1 MSNVIEFA
9 KGERKVLVSKDK
21 LALTG
26 AVLGSLAGKSSGVT
40 RFGVLKNKRV
50 FEVLAAAGCR
60 DEVKQVQ
67 EITNTFTT
75 LQSKGII
82 ALSGDKVQTAMIA
95 SEFAELA
102 SEVTQAAEKVEL
114 SPVTTGKRGRPAGSG
129 AKSQGS
135 VKRNPAPAKAKRF
148 SLVNGKVV
156 AWTIGKPSKDQRLS
170 ECDEK
175 GNIIADIAAIN
186 ALYSA
191 KEAKSMS
198 VKRNPKVSAK
208 LRYYWHNGVVTPFG
222 RGKPSFDKL
231 NNECT
236 GAGEKIDNS
245 ARIAAMRQPGKS
257 GGGNASKINQL
268 EAQFAEMRD
277 MMAKMMLAMGAG
289 AAVAVAPAV
298 AIAAEVPAPTQETK
312 VEPAKPAKAKEEKPK
327 AEKPA
332 KSKPS
337 KPSKPKA
344 EKPSKVAKLETE
356 DDAYEAYA
364 SVSSDLG
371 DHDPIAFDTDGFVVS
386 EID

>member
-9 KGERKVLVSKDK
+9 KGDRKVLVSNDK

-26 AVLGSLAGKSSGVT
+26 AVLGSLAGKSSGCT

-82 ALSGDKVQTAMIA
+82 ALSGDKVQTAMIT

-102 SEVTQAAEKVEL
+102 SEVVQAGEKVEL
-114 SPVTTGKRGRPAGSG
+114 AAVTAGKRGRPAGSG

-156 AWTIGKPSKDQRLS
+156 AWTIGKPSKNQRLT

-175 GNIIADIAAIN
+175 GKIIADIAAIN

-191 KEAKSMS
+191 QEAKSMS
-198 VKRNPKVSAK
+198 VKRNPKQSAK

-245 ARIAAMRQPGKS
+245 AVVAAMRQPKS
-257 GGGNASKINQL
+257 GGGNASKVNQL
-268 EAQFAEMRD
+268 EAQLSEMRD

-298 AIAAEVPAPTQETK
+298 AVAQVAAPTQETK
-312 VEPAKPAKAKEEKPK
+312 VEPAKPAKAKAEKPK

-337 KPSKPKA
+337 KPTKPKA

>member
-9 KGERKVLVSKDK
+9 KGDRKVLVSNDK

-26 AVLGSLAGKSSGVT
+26 AVLGSLAGKSSGCT

-50 FEVLAAAGCR
+50 FEVLSAAGCR

-129 AKSQGS
+129 GNSQGS
-135 VKRNPAPAKAKRF
+135 VKRNPAPAKGKRF

-156 AWTIGKPSKDQRLS
+156 AWTIGKPSKNQRLT

-191 KEAKSMS
+191 QEAKSMS

-245 ARIAAMRQPGKS
+245 AIVAAMRQPGKS
-257 GGGNASKINQL
+257 GGGNASKVSQL

-298 AIAAEVPAPTQETK
+298 AAAQVAAPTQETK
-312 VEPAKPAKAKEEKPK
+312 VEPAKPAKAKAEKPK

-337 KPSKPKA
+337 KPTKPKA

>member
-1 MSNVIEFA
+1 MNNVIEFV
-9 KGERKVLVSKDK
+9 KGDRKVLVSNDK

-26 AVLGSLAGKSSGVT
+26 AVLGSLAGKSSGST

-50 FEVLAAAGCR
+50 FEVLAASGCR

-67 EITNTFTT
+67 EITNTFKT
-75 LQSKGII
+75 LEGKGII
-82 ALSGDKVQTAMIA
+82 ALSGDKVQTAAIA

-102 SEVTQAAEKVEL
+102 SEVVQAGEKVEL
-114 SPVTTGKRGRPAGSG
+114 SAPTTAKRGRPAGSG

-135 VKRNPAPAKAKRF
+135 VKRNPAPTKAKRF

-175 GNIIADIAAIN
+175 GKIIADVAAIN
-186 ALYSA
+186 AAYAA

-208 LRYYWHNGVVTPFG
+208 LRYYLLNGTVTPFG

-236 GAGEKIDNS
+236 QAGEKIDNS
-245 ARIAAMRQPGKS
+245 ARVAAMRQPKA
-257 GGGNASKINQL
+257 GGGSSSKVNQL
-268 EAQFAEMRD
+268 EAQLAEMRD

-289 AAVAVAPAV
+289 AAIATPAV
-298 AIAAEVPAPTQETK
+298 AEAATVQVRAPLEEK
-312 VEPAKPAKAKEEKPK
+312 VEKVVKPAKAKEEKPK

-344 EKPSKVAKLETE
+344 EKVKASAKLETE

-364 SVSSDLG
+364 SVSSDFG
-371 DHDPIAFDTDGFVVS
+371 DEEPIAFDTDGFVVS

>member
-26 AVLGSLAGKSSGVT
+26 AVLGSLAGKSSGCT

-156 AWTIGKPSKDQRLS
+156 AWTIGKPSKNQRLT

-191 KEAKSMS
+191 QEAKSMS

-245 ARIAAMRQPGKS
+245 AIVAAMRQPGKS
-257 GGGNASKINQL
+257 GGGNASKVNQL
-268 EAQFAEMRD
+268 EAQLTEMRE

-298 AIAAEVPAPTQETK
+298 AVAQVAAPTQETK

-344 EKPSKVAKLETE
+344 EKSSNVAKLETE